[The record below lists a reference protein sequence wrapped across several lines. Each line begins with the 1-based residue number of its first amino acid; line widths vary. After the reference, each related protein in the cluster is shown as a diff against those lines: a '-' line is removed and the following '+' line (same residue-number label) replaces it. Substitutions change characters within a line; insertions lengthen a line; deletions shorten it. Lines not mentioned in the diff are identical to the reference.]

1 MPVMFIVMPVPK
13 FPSGLQEGGKS
24 HSVTVWYLQAMQLKI
39 RDSHYLTGKVAK
51 GYLNVREWME
61 VVENDKVVPSLL
73 LLSREKNPDRKKQ
86 NKTKQNYKLIFVWF
100 TNQKTVPKAGY
111 Q

>member
-1 MPVMFIVMPVPK
+1 MR
-13 FPSGLQEGGKS
+13 
-24 HSVTVWYLQAMQLKI
+24 LKI

-86 NKTKQNYKLIFVWF
+86 NKTKQNYKLIFV
-100 TNQKTVPKAGY
+100 
-111 Q
+111 